1 MTIHT
6 IFDIGDKVY
15 FVENGKIYCEKV
27 LCIEVRET
35 LSDTYISYFVS
46 SEKRPRY
53 NDYYIHSVI
62 YGAERY
68 YPRTEF
74 DEDEL
79 AESPDD
85 LKKQLKEEQTEKF
98 KRELDRI
105 ENL

>member
-15 FVENGKIYCEKV
+15 FVENCKIYKEKILAINV
-27 LCIEVRET
+27 TENGYNT
-35 LSDTYISYFVS
+35 SISYRVT